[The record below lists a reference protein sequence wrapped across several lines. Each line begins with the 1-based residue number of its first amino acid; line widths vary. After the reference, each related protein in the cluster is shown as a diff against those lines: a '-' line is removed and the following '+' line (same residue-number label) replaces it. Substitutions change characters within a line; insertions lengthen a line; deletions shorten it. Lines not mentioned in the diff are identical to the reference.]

1 MPKNRNSSVLP
12 LSFRDVKKHEYKLF
26 FSYFKPHKWLF
37 FADLFCAVFV
47 AAVDVVFPVISRF
60 TLNKVLPRYTQF
72 TDGQSAGGFS
82 VQRAVVITF
91 FSIIALCF
99 VLCVLRT
106 IAQWFIT
113 YFGHVFGVAVEKDM
127 RRDIFEH
134 IEKQSFSFFDKNRT
148 GQLMSRATT
157 DLFEISEL
165 AHHGPEDLLIS
176 LLTLFGAFFVMVTIR
191 WQLALIVF
199 TTLPLL
205 IFAVYSSRKKLM
217 GSSSLVKGK
226 TAEINSAVES
236 SISGARTTKIF
247 TNEEYEFTKF
257 EKSNQ
262 NFFDAKQLYYRA
274 MAGMHSKMEFVTH
287 ILSVVILAVGGFYIM
302 KGRMTLG
309 DLVAANM
316 FVAAFLQPIRRLAN
330 FVEQFSTGMA
340 GFMRFSEMLQT
351 HEEMPEKAD
360 AVELSPVIETVDFEN
375 VSFNYPN
382 DYQVLNGVSFNV
394 KRGQTV
400 AFVGPSGGGKT
411 TLCNLLA
418 RFYDIKGGSIK
429 INGKDI
435 RDYKLKS
442 LRSQIG
448 FVQQDVFMFAG
459 TIKENIAY
467 GRPDATDAEIIEAAK
482 EAEIYDDIMNMPGGF
497 DSVIGER
504 GIRLSGGQKQ
514 RISIAR
520 VFLKNPPVL
529 VLDEATSALDSI
541 TEQKIQSAFDKL
553 CTGRTAFV
561 IAHRLSTIKNADMIA
576 VLEGH
581 KIAEIGTHEQ
591 LLKNK
596 GVYFNLYTAQT
607 RI

>member
-1 MPKNRNSSVLP
+1 MAKNRKSAVLP
-12 LSFRDVKKHEYKLF
+12 LSFRDVKKSEYKLF

-47 AAVDVVFPVISRF
+47 AAIDVVFPVISRF
-60 TLNKVLPRYTQF
+60 TLNKVLPQYLN
-72 TDGQSAGGFS
+72 SADNS
-82 VQRAVVITF
+82 VQRTVIFTF
-91 FSIIALCF
+91 FSVIALCF
-99 VLCVLRT
+99 LMCVLRT
-106 IAQWFIT
+106 VAQWFIT
-113 YFGHVFGVAVEKDM
+113 FFGHVFGVAVEKDM

-148 GQLMSRATT
+148 GQLMSRTTT

-176 LLTLFGAFFVMVTIR
+176 LLTLFGAFFVMVSIR
-191 WQLALIVF
+191 WQLAVIVF
-199 TTLPLL
+199 VTLPLL
-205 IFAVYSSRKKLM
+205 IFAVYSSRKSLM

-247 TNEEYEFTKF
+247 TNEDYEFSKF

-262 NFFDAKQLYYRA
+262 NFFDAKRLYYKA

-287 ILSVVILAVGGFYIM
+287 ILSVIILAVGGFYIM
-302 KGRMTLG
+302 KGKMTLG

-340 GFMRFSEMLQT
+340 GFMRFSEMMQI
-351 HEEMPEKAD
+351 HEEMPEKTD
-360 AVELSPVIETVDFEN
+360 AVELSEKIESVDFEN
-375 VSFNYPN
+375 VSF
-382 DYQVLNGVSFNV
+382 DYSENFPVLKNISFEV
-394 KRGQTV
+394 KKGQTV

-418 RFYDIKGGSIK
+418 RFYEVKDGSIK
-429 INGKDI
+429 INGIDI

-459 TIKENIAY
+459 TIRENIAY
-467 GRPDATDAEIIEAAK
+467 GRPDATEAEIIEAAK
-482 EAEIYDDIMNMPGGF
+482 EAEIYDDIMNMQNGF

-504 GIRLSGGQKQ
+504 GIKLSGGQKQ

-541 TEQKIQSAFDKL
+541 TEQKIQSAFDRL
-553 CTGRTAFV
+553 CSGRTAFV
-561 IAHRLSTIKNADMIA
+561 IAHRLSTIKNADKIA
-576 VLEGH
+576 VLENH
-581 KIAEIGTHEQ
+581 KIVESGTHEQ
-591 LLKNK
+591 LLSKK
-596 GVYFNLYTAQT
+596 GEYFNLYTAQV

>member
-1 MPKNRNSSVLP
+1 MAKNRKSAVLP
-12 LSFRDVKKHEYKLF
+12 LSFRDVKKSEYKLF

-47 AAVDVVFPVISRF
+47 AAVDVIFPVISRF
-60 TLNKVLPRYTQF
+60 TLNKVLPQYLN
-72 TDGQSAGGFS
+72 SADNSF
-82 VQRAVVITF
+82 QRTVIFTF

-99 VLCVLRT
+99 LMCVLRT
-106 IAQWFIT
+106 VAQWFIT
-113 YFGHVFGVAVEKDM
+113 FFGHVFGVAVEKDM

-148 GQLMSRATT
+148 GQLMSRTTT

-176 LLTLFGAFFVMVTIR
+176 LLTLFGAFFVMFSIR
-191 WQLALIVF
+191 WQLAVIVF
-199 TTLPLL
+199 VTLPLL
-205 IFAVYSSRKKLM
+205 IFAVYSSRKSLM

-247 TNEEYEFTKF
+247 TNEDYEFSKF

-262 NFFDAKQLYYRA
+262 NFFDAKRLYYKA

-287 ILSVVILAVGGFYIM
+287 ILSVIILAVGGFYIM
-302 KGRMTLG
+302 KGKMTLG

-340 GFMRFSEMLQT
+340 GFMRFSEMMQI
-351 HEEMPEKAD
+351 HEEMPEKTD
-360 AVELSPVIETVDFEN
+360 AVELSEKIESVDFEN
-375 VSFNYPN
+375 VSF
-382 DYQVLNGVSFNV
+382 DYSENFPVLKNISLEV
-394 KRGQTV
+394 KKGQTV

-418 RFYDIKGGSIK
+418 RFYEVKDGSIK
-429 INGKDI
+429 INGIDI

-459 TIKENIAY
+459 TIRENIAY
-467 GRPDATDAEIIEAAK
+467 GRPDATEAEIIEAAK
-482 EAEIYDDIMNMPGGF
+482 EAEIYDDIMNMQNGF

-504 GIRLSGGQKQ
+504 GIKLSGGQKQ

-541 TEQKIQSAFDKL
+541 TEQKIQSAFDRL
-553 CTGRTAFV
+553 CSGRTAFV
-561 IAHRLSTIKNADMIA
+561 IAHRLSTIKNADKIA
-576 VLEGH
+576 VLENH
-581 KIAEIGTHEQ
+581 KIVESGTHEQ
-591 LLKNK
+591 LLSKK
-596 GVYFNLYTAQT
+596 GEYFNLYTAQV

>member
-1 MPKNRNSSVLP
+1 MAKNRKSAVLP
-12 LSFRDVKKHEYKLF
+12 LSFRDVKKNEYKLF

-60 TLNKVLPRYTQF
+60 TLNKVLPQYLN
-72 TDGQSAGGFS
+72 SADNS
-82 VQRAVVITF
+82 VQRTVIFTF

-99 VLCVLRT
+99 LMCVLRT
-106 IAQWFIT
+106 VAQWFIT
-113 YFGHVFGVAVEKDM
+113 FFGHVFGVAVEKDM

-148 GQLMSRATT
+148 GQLMSRTTT

-176 LLTLFGAFFVMVTIR
+176 LLTLFGAFFVMVSIR
-191 WQLALIVF
+191 WQLAVIVF
-199 TTLPLL
+199 VTLPLL
-205 IFAVYSSRKKLM
+205 IFAVYSSRKSLM

-247 TNEEYEFTKF
+247 TNEDYEFSKF

-262 NFFDAKQLYYRA
+262 NFFDAKRLYYKA

-287 ILSVVILAVGGFYIM
+287 ILSVIILAVGGFYIM
-302 KGRMTLG
+302 KGKMTLG

-340 GFMRFSEMLQT
+340 GFMRFSEMMQI
-351 HEEMPEKAD
+351 HEEMPEKTD
-360 AVELSPVIETVDFEN
+360 AVELSEKIESVDFEN
-375 VSFNYPN
+375 VSF
-382 DYQVLNGVSFNV
+382 DYSENFPVLKNISLEV
-394 KRGQTV
+394 KKGQTV

-418 RFYDIKGGSIK
+418 RFYEVKDGSIK
-429 INGKDI
+429 INGIDI

-459 TIKENIAY
+459 TIRENIAY
-467 GRPDATDAEIIEAAK
+467 GQPDATEAEIIEAAK
-482 EAEIYDDIMNMPGGF
+482 EAEIYDDIMNMQNGF

-504 GIRLSGGQKQ
+504 GIKLSGGQKQ

-541 TEQKIQSAFDKL
+541 TEQKIQSAFDRL
-553 CTGRTAFV
+553 CSGRTAFV
-561 IAHRLSTIKNADMIA
+561 IAHRLSTIKNADKIA
-576 VLEGH
+576 VLENH
-581 KIAEIGTHEQ
+581 KIVESGTHEQ
-591 LLKNK
+591 LLSKK
-596 GVYFNLYTAQT
+596 GEYFNLYTAQV

>member
-1 MPKNRNSSVLP
+1 MAKNTKSAVLP
-12 LSFRDVKKHEYKLF
+12 LSFRDVKKSEYKLF

-60 TLNKVLPRYTQF
+60 SLNKVLPQYLN
-72 TDGQSAGGFS
+72 SADNS
-82 VQRAVVITF
+82 VQRTVIFTF

-99 VLCVLRT
+99 LMCVLRT
-106 IAQWFIT
+106 VAQWFIT
-113 YFGHVFGVAVEKDM
+113 FFGHVFGVAVEKDM

-148 GQLMSRATT
+148 GQLMSRTTT

-176 LLTLFGAFFVMVTIR
+176 LLTLFGAFFVMVSIR
-191 WQLALIVF
+191 WQLAVIVF
-199 TTLPLL
+199 VTLPLL
-205 IFAVYSSRKKLM
+205 IFAVYSSRKSLM

-247 TNEEYEFTKF
+247 TNEDYEFSKF

-262 NFFDAKQLYYRA
+262 NFFDAKRLYYKA

-287 ILSVVILAVGGFYIM
+287 ILSVIILAVGGFYIM
-302 KGRMTLG
+302 KGKMTLG

-340 GFMRFSEMLQT
+340 GFMRFSEMMQI
-351 HEEMPEKAD
+351 HEEMPEKTD
-360 AVELSPVIETVDFEN
+360 AVELSEKIESVDFEN
-375 VSFNYPN
+375 VSF
-382 DYQVLNGVSFNV
+382 DYSENFPVLKNISLEV
-394 KRGQTV
+394 KKGQTV

-418 RFYDIKGGSIK
+418 RFYEVKDGSIK
-429 INGKDI
+429 INGIDI

-459 TIKENIAY
+459 TIRENIAY
-467 GRPDATDAEIIEAAK
+467 GRPDATEAEIIEAAK
-482 EAEIYDDIMNMPGGF
+482 EAEIYDDIMNMQNGF

-504 GIRLSGGQKQ
+504 GIKLSGGQKQ

-541 TEQKIQSAFDKL
+541 TEQKIQSAFDRL
-553 CTGRTAFV
+553 CSGRTAFV
-561 IAHRLSTIKNADMIA
+561 IAHRLSTIKNADKIA
-576 VLEGH
+576 VLENH
-581 KIAEIGTHEQ
+581 KIVESGTHEQ
-591 LLKNK
+591 LLSKK
-596 GVYFNLYTAQT
+596 GEYFNLYTAQV

>member
-1 MPKNRNSSVLP
+1 MPKNRKSAVLP
-12 LSFRDVKKHEYKLF
+12 LSFRDVKKSEYKLF

-47 AAVDVVFPVISRF
+47 AAVDVIFPVISRF
-60 TLNKVLPRYTQF
+60 TLNKVLPQYLN
-72 TDGQSAGGFS
+72 SADNS
-82 VQRAVVITF
+82 VQRTVIFTF

-99 VLCVLRT
+99 LMCVLRT
-106 IAQWFIT
+106 VAQWFIT
-113 YFGHVFGVAVEKDM
+113 FFGHVFGVAVEKDM

-148 GQLMSRATT
+148 GQLMSRTTT

-176 LLTLFGAFFVMVTIR
+176 LLTLFGAFFVMFSIR
-191 WQLALIVF
+191 WQLAVIVF
-199 TTLPLL
+199 VTLPLL
-205 IFAVYSSRKKLM
+205 IFAVYSSRKSLM

-247 TNEEYEFTKF
+247 TNEDYEFSKF

-262 NFFDAKQLYYRA
+262 NFFDAKRLYYKA

-287 ILSVVILAVGGFYIM
+287 ILSVIILAVGGFYIM
-302 KGRMTLG
+302 KGKMTLG

-340 GFMRFSEMLQT
+340 GFMRFSEMMQI
-351 HEEMPEKAD
+351 HEEMPEKTD
-360 AVELSPVIETVDFEN
+360 AVELSEKIESVDFEN
-375 VSFNYPN
+375 VSF
-382 DYQVLNGVSFNV
+382 DYSENFPVLKNISLEV
-394 KRGQTV
+394 KKGQTV

-418 RFYDIKGGSIK
+418 RFYEVKDGSIK
-429 INGKDI
+429 INGIDI

-459 TIKENIAY
+459 TIRENIAY
-467 GRPDATDAEIIEAAK
+467 GRPDATEAEIIEAAK
-482 EAEIYDDIMNMPGGF
+482 EAEIYDDIMNMQNGF

-504 GIRLSGGQKQ
+504 GIKLSGGQKQ

-541 TEQKIQSAFDKL
+541 TEQKIQSAFDRL
-553 CTGRTAFV
+553 CSGRTAFM
-561 IAHRLSTIKNADMIA
+561 IAHRLSTIKNADKIA
-576 VLEGH
+576 VLENH
-581 KIAEIGTHEQ
+581 KIVESGTHEQ
-591 LLKNK
+591 LLSKK
-596 GVYFNLYTAQT
+596 GEYFNLYTAKV

>member
-1 MPKNRNSSVLP
+1 MPKNRKSAVLP
-12 LSFRDVKKHEYKLF
+12 LSFRDVKKSEYKLF

-47 AAVDVVFPVISRF
+47 AAVDVIFPVISRF
-60 TLNKVLPRYTQF
+60 TLNKVLPQYLN
-72 TDGQSAGGFS
+72 SADNS
-82 VQRAVVITF
+82 VQRTVIFTF

-99 VLCVLRT
+99 LMCVLRT
-106 IAQWFIT
+106 VAQWFIT
-113 YFGHVFGVAVEKDM
+113 FFGHVFGVAVEKDM

-148 GQLMSRATT
+148 GQLMSRTTT

-176 LLTLFGAFFVMVTIR
+176 LLTLFGAFFVMFSIR
-191 WQLALIVF
+191 WQLAVIVF
-199 TTLPLL
+199 VTLPLL
-205 IFAVYSSRKKLM
+205 IFAVYSSRKSLM

-247 TNEEYEFTKF
+247 TNEDYEFSKF
-257 EKSNQ
+257 EKNNQ
-262 NFFDAKQLYYRA
+262 NFFDAKRLYYKA

-287 ILSVVILAVGGFYIM
+287 ILSVIILAVGGFYIM
-302 KGRMTLG
+302 KGKMTLG

-340 GFMRFSEMLQT
+340 GFMRFSEMMQI
-351 HEEMPEKAD
+351 HEEMPEKTD
-360 AVELSPVIETVDFEN
+360 AVELSEKIESVDFEN
-375 VSFNYPN
+375 VSF
-382 DYQVLNGVSFNV
+382 DYSENFPVLKNISLEV
-394 KRGQTV
+394 KKGQTV

-418 RFYDIKGGSIK
+418 RFYEVKDGSIK
-429 INGKDI
+429 INGIDI

-459 TIKENIAY
+459 TIRENIAY
-467 GRPDATDAEIIEAAK
+467 GRPDATEAEIIEAAK
-482 EAEIYDDIMNMPGGF
+482 EAEIYDDIMNMQNGF

-504 GIRLSGGQKQ
+504 GIKLSGGQKQ

-541 TEQKIQSAFDKL
+541 TEQKIQIASDRL
-553 CTGRTAFV
+553 CSGRTAFV
-561 IAHRLSTIKNADMIA
+561 IAHRLSTIKNADKIA
-576 VLEGH
+576 VLENH
-581 KIAEIGTHEQ
+581 KIVESGTHEQ
-591 LLKNK
+591 LLSKK
-596 GVYFNLYTAQT
+596 GEYFNLYTAQV

>member
-1 MPKNRNSSVLP
+1 MAKNRKSAVLP
-12 LSFRDVKKHEYKLF
+12 LSFRDVKKSEYKLF

-60 TLNKVLPRYTQF
+60 TLNKVLPQYLN
-72 TDGQSAGGFS
+72 SAENS
-82 VQRAVVITF
+82 VQRTVIFTF

-99 VLCVLRT
+99 FMCVLRT
-106 IAQWFIT
+106 VAQWFIT
-113 YFGHVFGVAVEKDM
+113 FFGHVFGVAVEKDM

-148 GQLMSRATT
+148 GQLMSRTTT

-176 LLTLFGAFFVMVTIR
+176 LLTLFGAFFVMFSIR
-191 WQLALIVF
+191 WQLAVIVF
-199 TTLPLL
+199 VTLPLL
-205 IFAVYSSRKKLM
+205 IFAVYSSRKSLM

-247 TNEEYEFTKF
+247 TNEDYEFSKF

-262 NFFDAKQLYYRA
+262 NFFDAKRLYYKA

-287 ILSVVILAVGGFYIM
+287 ILSVIILAVGGFYIM
-302 KGRMTLG
+302 KGKMTLG

-340 GFMRFSEMLQT
+340 GFMRFSEMMQL
-351 HEEMPEKAD
+351 HEEMPEKPG
-360 AVELSPVIETVDFEN
+360 AVELSEKIERVDFEN
-375 VSFNYPN
+375 VSF
-382 DYQVLNGVSFNV
+382 DYSENFPVLKNISLEV
-394 KRGQTV
+394 KKGQTV

-418 RFYDIKGGSIK
+418 RFYEVKGGSIK
-429 INGKDI
+429 INGIDI

-459 TIKENIAY
+459 TIRENIAY
-467 GRPDATDAEIIEAAK
+467 GRPDATEAEIIEAAK
-482 EAEIYDDIMNMPGGF
+482 EAEIYDDIMNMQNGF

-504 GIRLSGGQKQ
+504 GIKLSGGQKQ

-541 TEQKIQSAFDKL
+541 TEQKIQSAFDRL
-553 CTGRTAFV
+553 CSGRTAFV
-561 IAHRLSTIKNADMIA
+561 IAHRLSTIKNADKIA
-576 VLEGH
+576 VLENH
-581 KIAEIGTHEQ
+581 KIVESGTHEQ
-591 LLKNK
+591 LLSKK
-596 GVYFNLYTAQT
+596 GEYFNLYTAQV

>member
-1 MPKNRNSSVLP
+1 MAKNRKSAVLP
-12 LSFRDVKKHEYKLF
+12 LSFRDVKKSEYKLF

-60 TLNKVLPRYTQF
+60 TLNKVLPQYLN
-72 TDGQSAGGFS
+72 SADNS
-82 VQRAVVITF
+82 VQRTVIFTF

-99 VLCVLRT
+99 LMCVLRT
-106 IAQWFIT
+106 VAQWFIT
-113 YFGHVFGVAVEKDM
+113 FFGHVFGVAVEKDM

-148 GQLMSRATT
+148 GQLMSRTTT

-176 LLTLFGAFFVMVTIR
+176 LLTLFGAFFVMVSIR
-191 WQLALIVF
+191 WQLAVIVF
-199 TTLPLL
+199 VTLPLL
-205 IFAVYSSRKKLM
+205 IFAVYSSRKSLM

-247 TNEEYEFTKF
+247 TNEDYEFSKF

-262 NFFDAKQLYYRA
+262 NFFDAKRLYYKA

-287 ILSVVILAVGGFYIM
+287 ILSVIILAVGGFYIM
-302 KGRMTLG
+302 KGKMTLG

-340 GFMRFSEMLQT
+340 GFMRFSEMMQT
-351 HEEMPEKAD
+351 HEEMPEKPG
-360 AVELSPVIETVDFEN
+360 AVELSEKIESVDFEN
-375 VSFNYPN
+375 VSF
-382 DYQVLNGVSFNV
+382 DYSENFPVLKNISLEV
-394 KRGQTV
+394 KKGQTV

-418 RFYDIKGGSIK
+418 RFYEVKDGSIK
-429 INGKDI
+429 INGIDI

-459 TIKENIAY
+459 TIRENIAY
-467 GRPDATDAEIIEAAK
+467 GRPDATEAEIIEAAK
-482 EAEIYDDIMNMPGGF
+482 EAEIYDDIMNMQNGF

-504 GIRLSGGQKQ
+504 GIKLSGGQKQ

-541 TEQKIQSAFDKL
+541 TEQKIQSAFDRL
-553 CTGRTAFV
+553 CSGRTAFV
-561 IAHRLSTIKNADMIA
+561 IAHRLSTIKNADKIA
-576 VLEGH
+576 VLENH
-581 KIAEIGTHEQ
+581 KIVESGTHEQ
-591 LLKNK
+591 LLSKK
-596 GVYFNLYTAQT
+596 GEYFNLYTAQV

>member
-1 MPKNRNSSVLP
+1 MAKNKKSAVLP
-12 LSFRDVKKHEYKLF
+12 LSFRDVKKNEYKLF

-60 TLNKVLPRYTQF
+60 TLNKVLPQYL
-72 TDGQSAGGFS
+72 DSADS
-82 VQRAVVITF
+82 SIQRTVIFTF

-99 VLCVLRT
+99 LMCVLRT
-106 IAQWFIT
+106 VAQWFIT
-113 YFGHVFGVAVEKDM
+113 FFGHVFGVAVEKDM

-148 GQLMSRATT
+148 GQLMSRSTT

-176 LLTLFGAFFVMVTIR
+176 LLTLFGAFFVMVSIR
-191 WQLALIVF
+191 WQLAVIVF
-199 TTLPLL
+199 VTLPLL
-205 IFAVYSSRKKLM
+205 IFAVYSSRKSLM

-247 TNEEYEFTKF
+247 TNEDYEFSKF

-262 NFFDAKQLYYRA
+262 NFFDAKRLYYKA

-287 ILSVVILAVGGFYIM
+287 ILSVIILAVGGFYIM
-302 KGRMTLG
+302 KGKMTLG

-340 GFMRFSEMLQT
+340 GFMRFSEMMQI
-351 HEEMPEKAD
+351 HEEMPEKPG
-360 AVELSPVIETVDFEN
+360 AVELSAKIENVDFEN
-375 VSFNYPN
+375 VSFGYSENFP
-382 DYQVLNGVSFNV
+382 VLKNISLEV
-394 KRGQTV
+394 KKGQTV

-418 RFYDIKGGSIK
+418 RFYEVKDGSIK
-429 INGKDI
+429 IKGIDI

-459 TIKENIAY
+459 TIRENIAY
-467 GRPDATDAEIIEAAK
+467 GRPEATEEEIIEAAK
-482 EAEIYDDIMNMPGGF
+482 EAEIYDDIMNMQNGF

-504 GIRLSGGQKQ
+504 GIKLSGGQKQ

-541 TEQKIQSAFDKL
+541 TEQKIQNAFDRL
-553 CTGRTAFV
+553 CSGRTAFV
-561 IAHRLSTIKNADMIA
+561 IAHRLSTIKNADKIA
-576 VLEGH
+576 VLENH
-581 KIAEIGTHEQ
+581 KIVETGTHEQ
-591 LLKNK
+591 LLNK
-596 GVYFNLYTAQT
+596 KGEYFNLYTAQA

>member
-1 MPKNRNSSVLP
+1 MPKNRKSAVLP
-12 LSFRDVKKHEYKLF
+12 LSFRDVKKSEYKLF

-47 AAVDVVFPVISRF
+47 AAVDVIFPVISRF
-60 TLNKVLPRYTQF
+60 TLNKVLPQYLN
-72 TDGQSAGGFS
+72 SAENS
-82 VQRAVVITF
+82 VQRTVIFTF

-99 VLCVLRT
+99 LMCVLRT
-106 IAQWFIT
+106 VAQWFIT
-113 YFGHVFGVAVEKDM
+113 FFGHVFGVAVEKDM

-148 GQLMSRATT
+148 GQLMSRTTT

-176 LLTLFGAFFVMVTIR
+176 LLTLFGAFFVMVSIR
-191 WQLALIVF
+191 WQLAVIVF
-199 TTLPLL
+199 VTLPLL
-205 IFAVYSSRKKLM
+205 IFAVYSSRKSLM

-247 TNEEYEFTKF
+247 TNEDYEFSKF

-262 NFFDAKQLYYRA
+262 NFFDAKRLYYKA

-287 ILSVVILAVGGFYIM
+287 ILSVIILAVGGFYIM
-302 KGRMTLG
+302 KGKMTLG

-340 GFMRFSEMLQT
+340 GFMRFSEMMQI
-351 HEEMPEKAD
+351 HEEMPEKTG
-360 AVELSPVIETVDFEN
+360 AVELSEKIESVDFEN
-375 VSFNYPN
+375 VSF
-382 DYQVLNGVSFNV
+382 DYSENFPVLKNISLEV
-394 KRGQTV
+394 KKGQTV

-418 RFYDIKGGSIK
+418 RFYEVKDGSIK
-429 INGKDI
+429 INGIDI

-459 TIKENIAY
+459 TIRENIAY
-467 GRPDATDAEIIEAAK
+467 GRPDATEAEIIEAAK
-482 EAEIYDDIMNMPGGF
+482 EAEIYDDIMNMQNGF
-497 DSVIGER
+497 DSLIGER
-504 GIRLSGGQKQ
+504 GIKLSGGQKQ

-541 TEQKIQSAFDKL
+541 TEQKIQSAFDRL
-553 CTGRTAFV
+553 CSGRTAFV
-561 IAHRLSTIKNADMIA
+561 IAHRLSTIKNADKIA
-576 VLEGH
+576 VLENH
-581 KIAEIGTHEQ
+581 KIVESGTHEQ
-591 LLKNK
+591 LLNK
-596 GVYFNLYTAQT
+596 KGEYFNLYTAQV

>member
-1 MPKNRNSSVLP
+1 MAKNRKSAVLP
-12 LSFRDVKKHEYKLF
+12 LSFRDVKKSEYKLF
-26 FSYFKPHKWLF
+26 FSYFKPHKCLF

-60 TLNKVLPRYTQF
+60 TLNKVLPQYLN
-72 TDGQSAGGFS
+72 SADNS
-82 VQRAVVITF
+82 VQRTVIFTF

-99 VLCVLRT
+99 LMCVLRT
-106 IAQWFIT
+106 VAQWFIT
-113 YFGHVFGVAVEKDM
+113 FFGHVFGVAVEKDM

-148 GQLMSRATT
+148 GQLMSRTTT

-176 LLTLFGAFFVMVTIR
+176 LLTLFGAFFVMVSIR
-191 WQLALIVF
+191 WQLAVIVF
-199 TTLPLL
+199 VTLPLL
-205 IFAVYSSRKKLM
+205 IFAVYSSRKSLM

-247 TNEEYEFTKF
+247 TNEDYEFSKF

-262 NFFDAKQLYYRA
+262 NFFDAKRLYYKA

-287 ILSVVILAVGGFYIM
+287 ILSVIILAVGGFYIM
-302 KGRMTLG
+302 KGKMTLG

-340 GFMRFSEMLQT
+340 GFMRFSEMMQI
-351 HEEMPEKAD
+351 HEEMPEKTD
-360 AVELSPVIETVDFEN
+360 AVELSEKIDSVDFEN
-375 VSFNYPN
+375 VSF
-382 DYQVLNGVSFNV
+382 DYSENFPVLKNISLEV
-394 KRGQTV
+394 KKGQTV

-418 RFYDIKGGSIK
+418 RFYEVKDGSIK
-429 INGKDI
+429 INGIDI

-459 TIKENIAY
+459 TIRENIAY
-467 GRPDATDAEIIEAAK
+467 GRPDATEAEIIEAAK
-482 EAEIYDDIMNMPGGF
+482 EAEIYDDIMNMQNGF

-504 GIRLSGGQKQ
+504 GIKLSGGQKQ

-541 TEQKIQSAFDKL
+541 TEQKIQSAFDRL
-553 CTGRTAFV
+553 CSGRTAFV
-561 IAHRLSTIKNADMIA
+561 IAHRLSTIKNADKIA
-576 VLEGH
+576 VLENH
-581 KIAEIGTHEQ
+581 KIVESGTHEQ
-591 LLKNK
+591 LLSKK
-596 GVYFNLYTAQT
+596 GEYFNLYTAQV

>member
-1 MPKNRNSSVLP
+1 MAKNRKSAVLP
-12 LSFRDVKKHEYKLF
+12 LSFRDVKKSEYKLF

-47 AAVDVVFPVISRF
+47 AAVDVIFPVISRF
-60 TLNKVLPRYTQF
+60 TLNKVLPQYLN
-72 TDGQSAGGFS
+72 SADNS
-82 VQRAVVITF
+82 VQRTVIFTF

-99 VLCVLRT
+99 LMCVLRT
-106 IAQWFIT
+106 VAQWFIT
-113 YFGHVFGVAVEKDM
+113 FFGHVFGVAVEKDM

-148 GQLMSRATT
+148 GQLMSRTTT

-176 LLTLFGAFFVMVTIR
+176 LLTLFGAFFVMFSIR
-191 WQLALIVF
+191 WQLAVIVF
-199 TTLPLL
+199 VTLPLL
-205 IFAVYSSRKKLM
+205 IFAVYSSRKSLM

-247 TNEEYEFTKF
+247 TNEDYEFSKF

-262 NFFDAKQLYYRA
+262 NFFDAKRLYYKA

-287 ILSVVILAVGGFYIM
+287 ILSVIILAVGGFYIM
-302 KGRMTLG
+302 KGKMTLG

-340 GFMRFSEMLQT
+340 GFMRFSEMMQI
-351 HEEMPEKAD
+351 HEEMPEKTD
-360 AVELSPVIETVDFEN
+360 AVELSEKIESVDFEN
-375 VSFNYPN
+375 VSF
-382 DYQVLNGVSFNV
+382 DYSENFPVLKNISLEV
-394 KRGQTV
+394 KKGQTV

-418 RFYDIKGGSIK
+418 RFYEVKDGSIK
-429 INGKDI
+429 INGIDI

-459 TIKENIAY
+459 TIRENIAY
-467 GRPDATDAEIIEAAK
+467 GRPDAPEAEMIEAAK
-482 EAEIYDDIMNMPGGF
+482 EAEIYDDIMNMQNGF

-504 GIRLSGGQKQ
+504 GIKLSGGQKQ

-541 TEQKIQSAFDKL
+541 TEQKIQSAFDRL
-553 CTGRTAFV
+553 CSGRTAFV
-561 IAHRLSTIKNADMIA
+561 IAHRLSTIKNADKIA
-576 VLEGH
+576 VLENH
-581 KIAEIGTHEQ
+581 KIVESGTHEQ
-591 LLKNK
+591 LLSKK
-596 GVYFNLYTAQT
+596 GEYFNLYTAQV

>member
-1 MPKNRNSSVLP
+1 MAKNTKSAVLP
-12 LSFRDVKKHEYKLF
+12 LSFRDVKKSEYKLF

-60 TLNKVLPRYTQF
+60 TLNKVLPQYLN
-72 TDGQSAGGFS
+72 SADNS
-82 VQRAVVITF
+82 VQRTVIFTF

-99 VLCVLRT
+99 LMCVLRT
-106 IAQWFIT
+106 VAQWFIT
-113 YFGHVFGVAVEKDM
+113 FFGHVFGVAVEKDM

-148 GQLMSRATT
+148 GQLMSRTTT
-157 DLFEISEL
+157 DFFEISEL

-176 LLTLFGAFFVMVTIR
+176 LLTLFGAFFVMVSIR
-191 WQLALIVF
+191 WQLAVIVF
-199 TTLPLL
+199 VTLPLL
-205 IFAVYSSRKKLM
+205 IFAVYSSRKSLM

-247 TNEEYEFTKF
+247 TNEDYEFSKF

-262 NFFDAKQLYYRA
+262 NFFDAKRLYYKA

-287 ILSVVILAVGGFYIM
+287 ILSVIILAVGGFYIM
-302 KGRMTLG
+302 KGKMTLG

-340 GFMRFSEMLQT
+340 GFMRFSEMMQI
-351 HEEMPEKAD
+351 HEEMPEKTD
-360 AVELSPVIETVDFEN
+360 AVELSEEIESVDFEN
-375 VSFNYPN
+375 VSF
-382 DYQVLNGVSFNV
+382 DYSENFPVLKNISLEV
-394 KRGQTV
+394 KKGQTV

-418 RFYDIKGGSIK
+418 RFYEVKNGSIK
-429 INGKDI
+429 INGIDI

-459 TIKENIAY
+459 TIRENIAY
-467 GRPDATDAEIIEAAK
+467 GRPDATEAEIIEAAK
-482 EAEIYDDIMNMPGGF
+482 EAEIYDDIMNMQNSF

-504 GIRLSGGQKQ
+504 GIKLSGGQKQ

-541 TEQKIQSAFDKL
+541 TEQKIQSAFDRL
-553 CTGRTAFV
+553 CSGRTAFV
-561 IAHRLSTIKNADMIA
+561 IAHRLSTIKNADKIA
-576 VLEGH
+576 VLENH
-581 KIAEIGTHEQ
+581 KIVESGTHEQ
-591 LLKNK
+591 LLSKK
-596 GVYFNLYTAQT
+596 GEYFNFYTAQV

>member
-1 MPKNRNSSVLP
+1 MAKNRKSAVLP
-12 LSFRDVKKHEYKLF
+12 LSCRDVKKSEYKLF

-47 AAVDVVFPVISRF
+47 AAVDVIFPVISRF
-60 TLNKVLPRYTQF
+60 TLNKVLPQYLN
-72 TDGQSAGGFS
+72 SADNS
-82 VQRAVVITF
+82 VQRTVIFTF

-99 VLCVLRT
+99 LMCVLRT
-106 IAQWFIT
+106 VAQWFIT
-113 YFGHVFGVAVEKDM
+113 FFGHVFGVAVEKDM

-148 GQLMSRATT
+148 GQLMSRTTT

-165 AHHGPEDLLIS
+165 AHHGPEDLMIS
-176 LLTLFGAFFVMVTIR
+176 LLTLFGAFFVMFSIR
-191 WQLALIVF
+191 WQLAVIVF
-199 TTLPLL
+199 VTLPLL
-205 IFAVYSSRKKLM
+205 IFAVYSSRKSLM

-247 TNEEYEFTKF
+247 TNEDYEFSKF

-262 NFFDAKQLYYRA
+262 NFFDAKRLYYKA

-287 ILSVVILAVGGFYIM
+287 ILSVIILAVGGFYIM
-302 KGRMTLG
+302 KGKMTLG

-340 GFMRFSEMLQT
+340 GFMRFSEMMQI
-351 HEEMPEKAD
+351 HEEMPEKTD
-360 AVELSPVIETVDFEN
+360 AVELSEKIESVDFEN
-375 VSFNYPN
+375 VSF
-382 DYQVLNGVSFNV
+382 DYSENFPVLKNISLEV
-394 KRGQTV
+394 KKGQTV

-418 RFYDIKGGSIK
+418 RFYEVKDGSIK
-429 INGKDI
+429 INGIDI

-459 TIKENIAY
+459 TIRENIAY
-467 GRPDATDAEIIEAAK
+467 GRPDATEAEIIEAAK
-482 EAEIYDDIMNMPGGF
+482 EAEIYDDIMNMQNGF

-504 GIRLSGGQKQ
+504 GIKLSGGQKQ

-541 TEQKIQSAFDKL
+541 TEQKIQSAFDRL
-553 CTGRTAFV
+553 CSGRTAFV
-561 IAHRLSTIKNADMIA
+561 IAHRLSTIKNADKIA
-576 VLEGH
+576 VLENH
-581 KIAEIGTHEQ
+581 KIVESGTHEQ
-591 LLKNK
+591 LLSKK
-596 GVYFNLYTAQT
+596 GEYFNLYTAQV

>member
-1 MPKNRNSSVLP
+1 MAKNTKSAVLP
-12 LSFRDVKKHEYKLF
+12 LSFRDVKKSEYKLF

-60 TLNKVLPRYTQF
+60 TLNKVLPQYLN
-72 TDGQSAGGFS
+72 SADNS
-82 VQRAVVITF
+82 VQRTVIFTF

-99 VLCVLRT
+99 LMCALRT
-106 IAQWFIT
+106 VAQWFIT
-113 YFGHVFGVAVEKDM
+113 FFGHVFGVAVEKDM

-148 GQLMSRATT
+148 GQLMSRTTT

-176 LLTLFGAFFVMVTIR
+176 LLTLFGAFFVMVSIR
-191 WQLALIVF
+191 WQLAVIVF
-199 TTLPLL
+199 VTLPLL
-205 IFAVYSSRKKLM
+205 IFAVYSSRKSLM

-247 TNEEYEFTKF
+247 TNEDYEFSKF

-262 NFFDAKQLYYRA
+262 NFFDAKRLYYKA

-287 ILSVVILAVGGFYIM
+287 ILSVIILAVGGFYIM
-302 KGRMTLG
+302 KGKMTLG

-340 GFMRFSEMLQT
+340 GFMRFSEMMQI
-351 HEEMPEKAD
+351 HEEMPEKTD
-360 AVELSPVIETVDFEN
+360 AVELSEKIESVDFEN
-375 VSFNYPN
+375 VSF
-382 DYQVLNGVSFNV
+382 DYSENFPVLKNISLEV
-394 KRGQTV
+394 KKGQTV

-418 RFYDIKGGSIK
+418 RFYEVKDGSIK
-429 INGKDI
+429 INGIDI

-459 TIKENIAY
+459 TIRENIAY
-467 GRPDATDAEIIEAAK
+467 GRPDATEAEIIEAAK
-482 EAEIYDDIMNMPGGF
+482 EAEIYDDIMNMQNGF

-504 GIRLSGGQKQ
+504 GIKLSGGQKQ

-541 TEQKIQSAFDKL
+541 TEQKIQSAFDRL
-553 CTGRTAFV
+553 CSGRTAFV
-561 IAHRLSTIKNADMIA
+561 IAHRLSTIKNADKIA
-576 VLEGH
+576 VLENH
-581 KIAEIGTHEQ
+581 KIVESGTHEQ
-591 LLKNK
+591 LLSKK
-596 GVYFNLYTAQT
+596 GEYFNLYTAQV

>member
-1 MPKNRNSSVLP
+1 MAKNRKSAVLP
-12 LSFRDVKKHEYKLF
+12 LSFRDVKKSEYKLF

-60 TLNKVLPRYTQF
+60 ILNKVLPQYLN
-72 TDGQSAGGFS
+72 SAENS
-82 VQRAVVITF
+82 VQRTVIFTF

-99 VLCVLRT
+99 LMCVLRT
-106 IAQWFIT
+106 VAQWFIT
-113 YFGHVFGVAVEKDM
+113 FFGHVFGVAVEKDM

-148 GQLMSRATT
+148 GQLMSRTTT

-176 LLTLFGAFFVMVTIR
+176 LLTLFGAFFVMFSIR
-191 WQLALIVF
+191 WQLAVIVF
-199 TTLPLL
+199 VTLPLL
-205 IFAVYSSRKKLM
+205 IFAVYSSRKSLM

-247 TNEEYEFTKF
+247 TNEDYEFSKF

-262 NFFDAKQLYYRA
+262 NFFDAKRLYYKA

-287 ILSVVILAVGGFYIM
+287 ILSVIILAVGGFYIM
-302 KGRMTLG
+302 KGKMTLG

-340 GFMRFSEMLQT
+340 GFMRFSEMMQI
-351 HEEMPEKAD
+351 HEEMPEKPG
-360 AVELSPVIETVDFEN
+360 AVELSEKIESVDFEN
-375 VSFNYPN
+375 VSF
-382 DYQVLNGVSFNV
+382 DYSENFPVLKNISLEV
-394 KRGQTV
+394 KKGQTV

-418 RFYDIKGGSIK
+418 RFYEVKDGSIK
-429 INGKDI
+429 INGIDI

-459 TIKENIAY
+459 TIRENIAY
-467 GRPDATDAEIIEAAK
+467 GRPDATEAEIIEAAK
-482 EAEIYDDIMNMPGGF
+482 EAEIYDDIMNMQNGF

-504 GIRLSGGQKQ
+504 GIKLSGGQKQ

-541 TEQKIQSAFDKL
+541 TEQKIQSAFDRL
-553 CTGRTAFV
+553 CSGRTAFV
-561 IAHRLSTIKNADMIA
+561 IAHRLSTIKNADKIA
-576 VLEGH
+576 VLEKH
-581 KIAEIGTHEQ
+581 KIVESGTHEQ
-591 LLKNK
+591 LLSKK
-596 GVYFNLYTAQT
+596 GEYFNLYTAQV

>member
-1 MPKNRNSSVLP
+1 MPKNRKSAVLP
-12 LSFRDVKKHEYKLF
+12 LSFRDVKKSEYKLF

-47 AAVDVVFPVISRF
+47 AAVDVIFPVISRF
-60 TLNKVLPRYTQF
+60 TLNKVLPQYLN
-72 TDGQSAGGFS
+72 SADNS
-82 VQRAVVITF
+82 VQRTVIFTF

-99 VLCVLRT
+99 LMCILRT
-106 IAQWFIT
+106 VAQWFIT
-113 YFGHVFGVAVEKDM
+113 FFGHVFGVAVEKDM

-148 GQLMSRATT
+148 GQLMSRTTT

-176 LLTLFGAFFVMVTIR
+176 LLTLFGAFFVMFSIR
-191 WQLALIVF
+191 WQLAVIVF
-199 TTLPLL
+199 VTLPLL
-205 IFAVYSSRKKLM
+205 IFAVYSSRKSLM

-247 TNEEYEFTKF
+247 TNEDYEFSKF
-257 EKSNQ
+257 EKNNQ
-262 NFFDAKQLYYRA
+262 NFFDAKRLYYKA

-287 ILSVVILAVGGFYIM
+287 ILSVIILAVGGFYIM
-302 KGRMTLG
+302 KGKMTLG

-340 GFMRFSEMLQT
+340 GFMRFSEMMQI
-351 HEEMPEKAD
+351 HEEMPEKTD
-360 AVELSPVIETVDFEN
+360 AVELSEKIENVDFEN
-375 VSFNYPN
+375 VSF
-382 DYQVLNGVSFNV
+382 DYSENFPVLKNISLEV
-394 KRGQTV
+394 KKGQTV

-418 RFYDIKGGSIK
+418 RFYEVKDGSIK
-429 INGKDI
+429 INGIDI

-459 TIKENIAY
+459 TIRENIAY
-467 GRPDATDAEIIEAAK
+467 GRPDATEAEIIEAAK
-482 EAEIYDDIMNMPGGF
+482 EAEIYDDIMNMQNGF

-504 GIRLSGGQKQ
+504 GIKLSGGQKQ

-541 TEQKIQSAFDKL
+541 TEQKIQSAFDRL
-553 CTGRTAFV
+553 CSGRTAFV
-561 IAHRLSTIKNADMIA
+561 IAHRLSTIKNADKIA
-576 VLEGH
+576 VLENH
-581 KIAEIGTHEQ
+581 KIVESGTHEQ
-591 LLKNK
+591 LLSKK
-596 GVYFNLYTAQT
+596 GEYFNLYTAQV

>member
-1 MPKNRNSSVLP
+1 MPKNRKSAVLP
-12 LSFRDVKKHEYKLF
+12 LSFRDVKKSEYKLF

-47 AAVDVVFPVISRF
+47 AAVDVIFPVISRF
-60 TLNKVLPRYTQF
+60 TLNKVLPQYLN
-72 TDGQSAGGFS
+72 SADNS
-82 VQRAVVITF
+82 VQRTVIFTF

-99 VLCVLRT
+99 LMCVLRT
-106 IAQWFIT
+106 VAQWFIT
-113 YFGHVFGVAVEKDM
+113 FFGHVFGVAVEKDM

-148 GQLMSRATT
+148 GQLMSRTTT

-176 LLTLFGAFFVMVTIR
+176 LLTLFGAFFVMFSIR
-191 WQLALIVF
+191 WQLAVIVF
-199 TTLPLL
+199 VTLPLL
-205 IFAVYSSRKKLM
+205 IFAVYSSRKSLM

-247 TNEEYEFTKF
+247 TNEDYEFSKF
-257 EKSNQ
+257 EKNNQ
-262 NFFDAKQLYYRA
+262 NFFDAKRLYYKA

-287 ILSVVILAVGGFYIM
+287 ILSVIILAVGGFYIM
-302 KGRMTLG
+302 KGKMTLG

-340 GFMRFSEMLQT
+340 GFMRFSEMMQI
-351 HEEMPEKAD
+351 HEEMPEKTD
-360 AVELSPVIETVDFEN
+360 AVELSEKIESVDFEN
-375 VSFNYPN
+375 VSF
-382 DYQVLNGVSFNV
+382 DYSENFPVLKNISLEV
-394 KRGQTV
+394 KKGQTV

-418 RFYDIKGGSIK
+418 RFYEVKDGSIK
-429 INGKDI
+429 INGIDI

-459 TIKENIAY
+459 TIRENIAY
-467 GRPDATDAEIIEAAK
+467 GRPDATEAEIIEAAK
-482 EAEIYDDIMNMPGGF
+482 EAEIYDDIMNMQNGF

-504 GIRLSGGQKQ
+504 GIKLSGGQKQ

-541 TEQKIQSAFDKL
+541 TEQKIQSAFDRL
-553 CTGRTAFV
+553 CSGRTAFM
-561 IAHRLSTIKNADMIA
+561 IAHRLSTIKNADKIA
-576 VLEGH
+576 VLENH
-581 KIAEIGTHEQ
+581 KIVESGTHEQ
-591 LLKNK
+591 LLSKK
-596 GVYFNLYTAQT
+596 GEYFNLYTAQV

>member
-1 MPKNRNSSVLP
+1 MAKNRKSAVLP
-12 LSFRDVKKHEYKLF
+12 LSFRDVKKSEYKLF

-60 TLNKVLPRYTQF
+60 TLNKVLPQYLN
-72 TDGQSAGGFS
+72 SADNS
-82 VQRAVVITF
+82 VQRTVIFTF

-99 VLCVLRT
+99 FMCVLRT
-106 IAQWFIT
+106 VAQWFIT
-113 YFGHVFGVAVEKDM
+113 FFGHVFGVAVEKDM

-148 GQLMSRATT
+148 GQLMSRTTT

-176 LLTLFGAFFVMVTIR
+176 LLTLFGAFFVMVSIR
-191 WQLALIVF
+191 WQLAVIVF
-199 TTLPLL
+199 VTLPLL
-205 IFAVYSSRKKLM
+205 IFAVYSSRKSLM

-247 TNEEYEFTKF
+247 TNEDYEFSKF

-262 NFFDAKQLYYRA
+262 NFFDAKRLYYKA

-287 ILSVVILAVGGFYIM
+287 ILSVIILAVGGFYIM
-302 KGRMTLG
+302 KGKMTLG

-340 GFMRFSEMLQT
+340 GFMRFSEMMQI
-351 HEEMPEKAD
+351 HEEMPEKPG
-360 AVELSPVIETVDFEN
+360 AVELSEKIESVDFEN
-375 VSFNYPN
+375 VSF
-382 DYQVLNGVSFNV
+382 DYSENFPVLKNISLEV
-394 KRGQTV
+394 KKGQTV
-400 AFVGPSGGGKT
+400 AFVGPSGGGKS

-418 RFYDIKGGSIK
+418 RFYEVKDGSIK
-429 INGKDI
+429 INGIDI

-459 TIKENIAY
+459 TIRENIAY
-467 GRPDATDAEIIEAAK
+467 GRPDATEAEIIEAAK
-482 EAEIYDDIMNMPGGF
+482 EAEIYDDIMNMQNGF

-504 GIRLSGGQKQ
+504 GIKLSGGQKQ

-541 TEQKIQSAFDKL
+541 TEQKIQSAFDRL
-553 CTGRTAFV
+553 CSGRTAFV
-561 IAHRLSTIKNADMIA
+561 IAHRLSTIKNADKIA
-576 VLEGH
+576 VLENH
-581 KIAEIGTHEQ
+581 KIVESGTHEQ
-591 LLKNK
+591 LLSKK
-596 GVYFNLYTAQT
+596 GEYFNLYTAQV

>member
-1 MPKNRNSSVLP
+1 MAKNRKSAVLP
-12 LSFRDVKKHEYKLF
+12 LSFRDVKKSEYKLF

-60 TLNKVLPRYTQF
+60 TLNKVLPQYLN
-72 TDGQSAGGFS
+72 SADNS
-82 VQRAVVITF
+82 VQRTVIFTF

-99 VLCVLRT
+99 LMCVLRT
-106 IAQWFIT
+106 VAQWFIT
-113 YFGHVFGVAVEKDM
+113 FFGHVFGVAVEKDM
-127 RRDIFEH
+127 RRDIFEY

-148 GQLMSRATT
+148 GQLMSRTTT

-176 LLTLFGAFFVMVTIR
+176 LLTLFGAFFVMFSIR
-191 WQLALIVF
+191 WQLAVIVF
-199 TTLPLL
+199 VTLPLL
-205 IFAVYSSRKKLM
+205 IFAVYSSRKSLM

-247 TNEEYEFTKF
+247 TNEDYEFSKF

-262 NFFDAKQLYYRA
+262 NFFDAKRLYYKA

-287 ILSVVILAVGGFYIM
+287 ILSVIILAVGGFYIM
-302 KGRMTLG
+302 KGKMTLG

-340 GFMRFSEMLQT
+340 GFMRFSEMMQT
-351 HEEMPEKAD
+351 HEEMPEKPG
-360 AVELSPVIETVDFEN
+360 AVELSEKIESVDFEN
-375 VSFNYPN
+375 VSF
-382 DYQVLNGVSFNV
+382 DYSENFPVLKNISLEV
-394 KRGQTV
+394 KKGQTV

-418 RFYDIKGGSIK
+418 RFYEVKGGSIK
-429 INGKDI
+429 INGIDI

-459 TIKENIAY
+459 TIRENIAY
-467 GRPDATDAEIIEAAK
+467 GRPDATEAEIIEAAK
-482 EAEIYDDIMNMPGGF
+482 EAEIYDDIMNMQNSF

-504 GIRLSGGQKQ
+504 GIKLSGGQKQ

-541 TEQKIQSAFDKL
+541 TEQKIQSAFDRL
-553 CTGRTAFV
+553 CSGRTAFV
-561 IAHRLSTIKNADMIA
+561 IAHRLSTIKNADKIA
-576 VLEGH
+576 VLENH
-581 KIAEIGTHEQ
+581 KIVESGTHEQ
-591 LLKNK
+591 LLSKK
-596 GVYFNLYTAQT
+596 GEYFNLYTAQV

>member
-1 MPKNRNSSVLP
+1 MAKNRKSAVLP
-12 LSFRDVKKHEYKLF
+12 LSFRDVKKSEYKLF

-60 TLNKVLPRYTQF
+60 TLNKVLPQYLN
-72 TDGQSAGGFS
+72 SADNS
-82 VQRAVVITF
+82 VQRTVIFTF

-99 VLCVLRT
+99 FMCVLRT
-106 IAQWFIT
+106 VAQWFIT
-113 YFGHVFGVAVEKDM
+113 FFGHVFGVAVEKDM

-148 GQLMSRATT
+148 GQLMSRTTT

-176 LLTLFGAFFVMVTIR
+176 LLTLFGAFFVMFSIR
-191 WQLALIVF
+191 WQLAVIVF
-199 TTLPLL
+199 VTLPLL
-205 IFAVYSSRKKLM
+205 IFAVYSSRKSLM

-247 TNEEYEFTKF
+247 TNEDYEFSKF

-262 NFFDAKQLYYRA
+262 NFFDAKRLYYKA

-287 ILSVVILAVGGFYIM
+287 ILSVIILAVGGFYIM
-302 KGRMTLG
+302 KGKMTLG

-340 GFMRFSEMLQT
+340 GFMRFSEMMQI
-351 HEEMPEKAD
+351 HEEMPEKTD
-360 AVELSPVIETVDFEN
+360 AVELSEKIESVDFEN
-375 VSFNYPN
+375 VSF
-382 DYQVLNGVSFNV
+382 DYSENFPVLKNISLEV
-394 KRGQTV
+394 KKGQTV

-418 RFYDIKGGSIK
+418 RFYEVKDGSIK
-429 INGKDI
+429 INGIDI

-459 TIKENIAY
+459 TIRENIAY
-467 GRPDATDAEIIEAAK
+467 GRPDATEAEIIEAAK
-482 EAEIYDDIMNMPGGF
+482 EAEIYDDIMNMQNGF

-504 GIRLSGGQKQ
+504 GIKLSGGQKQ

-541 TEQKIQSAFDKL
+541 TEQKIQSAFDRL
-553 CTGRTAFV
+553 CSGRTAFV
-561 IAHRLSTIKNADMIA
+561 IAHRLSTIKNADKIA
-576 VLEGH
+576 VLENH
-581 KIAEIGTHEQ
+581 KIVESGTHEQ
-591 LLKNK
+591 LLSKK
-596 GVYFNLYTAQT
+596 GEYFNLYTAQV

>member
-1 MPKNRNSSVLP
+1 MAKNRKSAVLP
-12 LSFRDVKKHEYKLF
+12 LSFRDVKKSEYKLF

-47 AAVDVVFPVISRF
+47 AAVDVIFPVISRF
-60 TLNKVLPRYTQF
+60 TLNKVLPQYLN
-72 TDGQSAGGFS
+72 SADNS
-82 VQRAVVITF
+82 VQRTVIFTF

-99 VLCVLRT
+99 LMCVLRT
-106 IAQWFIT
+106 VAQWFIT
-113 YFGHVFGVAVEKDM
+113 FFGHVFGVAVEKDM

-148 GQLMSRATT
+148 GQLMSRTTT

-176 LLTLFGAFFVMVTIR
+176 LLTLFGAFFVMFSIR
-191 WQLALIVF
+191 WQLAVIVF
-199 TTLPLL
+199 VTLPLL
-205 IFAVYSSRKKLM
+205 IFAVYSSRKSLM

-247 TNEEYEFTKF
+247 TNEDYEFSKF

-262 NFFDAKQLYYRA
+262 NFFDAKRLYYKA

-287 ILSVVILAVGGFYIM
+287 ILSVIILAVGGFYIM
-302 KGRMTLG
+302 KGKMTLG

-340 GFMRFSEMLQT
+340 GFMRFSEMMQI
-351 HEEMPEKAD
+351 HEEMPEKTD
-360 AVELSPVIETVDFEN
+360 AVELSEKIESVDFEN
-375 VSFNYPN
+375 VSF
-382 DYQVLNGVSFNV
+382 DYSENFPVLKNISLEV
-394 KRGQTV
+394 KKGQTV

-418 RFYDIKGGSIK
+418 RFYEVKDGSIK
-429 INGKDI
+429 INGIDI

-459 TIKENIAY
+459 TIRENIAY
-467 GRPDATDAEIIEAAK
+467 GRPDATEAEIIEAAK
-482 EAEIYDDIMNMPGGF
+482 EAEIYDDIMNMQNGF
-497 DSVIGER
+497 DGVIGER
-504 GIRLSGGQKQ
+504 GIKLSGGQKQ

-541 TEQKIQSAFDKL
+541 TEQKIQSAFDRL
-553 CTGRTAFV
+553 CSGRTAFV
-561 IAHRLSTIKNADMIA
+561 IAHRLSTIKNADKIA
-576 VLEGH
+576 VLENH
-581 KIAEIGTHEQ
+581 KIVESGTHEQ
-591 LLKNK
+591 LLSKK
-596 GVYFNLYTAQT
+596 GEYFNLYTAQV

>member
-1 MPKNRNSSVLP
+1 MAKNRKSAVLP
-12 LSFRDVKKHEYKLF
+12 LSFRDVKKSEYKLF

-60 TLNKVLPRYTQF
+60 TLNKVLPQYLN
-72 TDGQSAGGFS
+72 SADNS
-82 VQRAVVITF
+82 VQRTVIFTF

-99 VLCVLRT
+99 LMCVLRT
-106 IAQWFIT
+106 VAQWFIT
-113 YFGHVFGVAVEKDM
+113 FFGHVFGVAVEKDM

-148 GQLMSRATT
+148 GQLMSRTTT

-176 LLTLFGAFFVMVTIR
+176 LLTLFGAFFVMFSIR
-191 WQLALIVF
+191 WQLAVIVF
-199 TTLPLL
+199 VTLPLL
-205 IFAVYSSRKKLM
+205 IFAVYSSRKSLM

-247 TNEEYEFTKF
+247 TNEDYEFSKF

-262 NFFDAKQLYYRA
+262 NFFDAKRLYYKA

-287 ILSVVILAVGGFYIM
+287 ILSVIILAVGGFYIM
-302 KGRMTLG
+302 KGKMTLG

-340 GFMRFSEMLQT
+340 GFMRFSEMMQI
-351 HEEMPEKAD
+351 HEEMPEKPG
-360 AVELSPVIETVDFEN
+360 AVELSEKIESVDFEN
-375 VSFNYPN
+375 VSF
-382 DYQVLNGVSFNV
+382 DYSENFPVLKNISLEV
-394 KRGQTV
+394 KKGQTV

-418 RFYDIKGGSIK
+418 RFYEVKDGSIK
-429 INGKDI
+429 INGIDI

-459 TIKENIAY
+459 TIRENIAY
-467 GRPDATDAEIIEAAK
+467 GRPDATEAEIIEAAK
-482 EAEIYDDIMNMPGGF
+482 EAEIYDDIMNMQNGF

-504 GIRLSGGQKQ
+504 GIKLSGGQKQ

-541 TEQKIQSAFDKL
+541 TEQKIQSAFDRL
-553 CTGRTAFV
+553 CSGRTAFV
-561 IAHRLSTIKNADMIA
+561 IAHRLSTIKNADKIA
-576 VLEGH
+576 VLENH
-581 KIAEIGTHEQ
+581 KIVESGTHEQ
-591 LLKNK
+591 LLSKK
-596 GVYFNLYTAQT
+596 GEYFNLYTAQV

>member
-1 MPKNRNSSVLP
+1 MPKNRKSAVLP
-12 LSFRDVKKHEYKLF
+12 LSFRDVKKSEYKLF

-47 AAVDVVFPVISRF
+47 AAVDVIFPVISRF
-60 TLNKVLPRYTQF
+60 TLNKVLPQYLN
-72 TDGQSAGGFS
+72 SADNS
-82 VQRAVVITF
+82 VQRTVIFTF

-99 VLCVLRT
+99 LMCVLRT
-106 IAQWFIT
+106 VAQWFIT
-113 YFGHVFGVAVEKDM
+113 FFGHVFGVAVEKDM

-148 GQLMSRATT
+148 GQLMSRTTT

-176 LLTLFGAFFVMVTIR
+176 LLTLFGAFFVMFSIR
-191 WQLALIVF
+191 WQLAVIVF
-199 TTLPLL
+199 VTLPLL
-205 IFAVYSSRKKLM
+205 IFAVYSSRKSLM

-247 TNEEYEFTKF
+247 TNEDYEFSKF

-262 NFFDAKQLYYRA
+262 NFFDAKRLYYKA

-287 ILSVVILAVGGFYIM
+287 ILSVIILAVGGFYIM
-302 KGRMTLG
+302 KGKMTLG

-340 GFMRFSEMLQT
+340 GFMRFSEMMQI
-351 HEEMPEKAD
+351 HEEMPEKTD
-360 AVELSPVIETVDFEN
+360 AVELSEKIESVDFEN
-375 VSFNYPN
+375 VSF
-382 DYQVLNGVSFNV
+382 DYSENFPVLKNISLEV
-394 KRGQTV
+394 KKGQTV

-418 RFYDIKGGSIK
+418 RFYEVKDGSIK
-429 INGKDI
+429 INGIDI

-459 TIKENIAY
+459 TIRENIAY
-467 GRPDATDAEIIEAAK
+467 GRPDATEAEIIEAAK
-482 EAEIYDDIMNMPGGF
+482 EAEIYDDIMNMQNGF

-504 GIRLSGGQKQ
+504 GIKLSGGQKQ

-541 TEQKIQSAFDKL
+541 TEQKIQSAFDRL
-553 CTGRTAFV
+553 CSGRTAFV
-561 IAHRLSTIKNADMIA
+561 IAHRLSTIKNADKIA
-576 VLEGH
+576 VLENH
-581 KIAEIGTHEQ
+581 KIVESGTHEQ
-591 LLKNK
+591 LLSKK
-596 GVYFNLYTAQT
+596 GEYFNLYTAQV

>member
-1 MPKNRNSSVLP
+1 MAKNRKSAVLP
-12 LSFRDVKKHEYKLF
+12 LSFRDVKKSEYKLF

-60 TLNKVLPRYTQF
+60 TLNKVLPQYLN
-72 TDGQSAGGFS
+72 SADNS
-82 VQRAVVITF
+82 VQRTVIFTF

-99 VLCVLRT
+99 LMCVLRT
-106 IAQWFIT
+106 VAQWFIT
-113 YFGHVFGVAVEKDM
+113 FFGHVFGVAVEKDM

-148 GQLMSRATT
+148 GQLMSRTTT

-176 LLTLFGAFFVMVTIR
+176 LLTLFGTFFVMFSIR
-191 WQLALIVF
+191 WQLAVIVF
-199 TTLPLL
+199 VTLPLL
-205 IFAVYSSRKKLM
+205 IFAVYSSRKSLM

-247 TNEEYEFTKF
+247 TNEDYEFSKF

-262 NFFDAKQLYYRA
+262 NFFDAKRLYYKA

-287 ILSVVILAVGGFYIM
+287 ILSVIILAVGGFYIM
-302 KGRMTLG
+302 KGKMTLG

-340 GFMRFSEMLQT
+340 GFMRFSEMMQT
-351 HEEMPEKAD
+351 HEEMPEKPG
-360 AVELSPVIETVDFEN
+360 AVELSEKIESVDFEN
-375 VSFNYPN
+375 VSF
-382 DYQVLNGVSFNV
+382 DYSENFPVLKNISLEV
-394 KRGQTV
+394 KKGQTV

-418 RFYDIKGGSIK
+418 RFYEVKDGSIK
-429 INGKDI
+429 INGIDI

-459 TIKENIAY
+459 TIRENIAY
-467 GRPDATDAEIIEAAK
+467 GRPDATEAEIIEAAK
-482 EAEIYDDIMNMPGGF
+482 EAEIYDDIMNMQNGF

-504 GIRLSGGQKQ
+504 GIKLSGGQKQ

-541 TEQKIQSAFDKL
+541 TEQKIQSAFDRL
-553 CTGRTAFV
+553 CSGRTAFV
-561 IAHRLSTIKNADMIA
+561 IAHRLSTIKNADKIA
-576 VLEGH
+576 VLENH
-581 KIAEIGTHEQ
+581 KIVESGTHEQ
-591 LLKNK
+591 LLSKK
-596 GVYFNLYTAQT
+596 GEYFNLYTAQV

>member
-1 MPKNRNSSVLP
+1 MAKNTKSAVLP
-12 LSFRDVKKHEYKLF
+12 LSFRDVKKNEYKLF

-60 TLNKVLPRYTQF
+60 TLNKVLPQYL
-72 TDGQSAGGFS
+72 DSADS
-82 VQRAVVITF
+82 SIQRTVIFTF

-99 VLCVLRT
+99 LMCVLRT

-113 YFGHVFGVAVEKDM
+113 FFGHVFGVAVEKDM

-148 GQLMSRATT
+148 GQLMSRSTT

-176 LLTLFGAFFVMVTIR
+176 LLTLFGAFFVMVSIR
-191 WQLALIVF
+191 WQLAVIVF
-199 TTLPLL
+199 VTLPLL
-205 IFAVYSSRKKLM
+205 IFAVYSSRKSLM

-247 TNEEYEFTKF
+247 TNEDYEFSKF

-262 NFFDAKQLYYRA
+262 NFFDAKRLYYKA

-287 ILSVVILAVGGFYIM
+287 ILSVIILAVGGFYIM
-302 KGRMTLG
+302 KGKMTLG

-340 GFMRFSEMLQT
+340 GFMRFSEMMQI
-351 HEEMPEKAD
+351 HEEMQKKPD
-360 AVELSPVIETVDFEN
+360 AVELSAKIENVDFEN
-375 VSFNYPN
+375 VSFGYSENFP
-382 DYQVLNGVSFNV
+382 VLKNISLEV
-394 KRGQTV
+394 KKGQTV

-418 RFYDIKGGSIK
+418 RFYEVKDGSIK
-429 INGKDI
+429 INGIDI

-459 TIKENIAY
+459 TIRENIAY
-467 GRPDATDAEIIEAAK
+467 GRPDATEEEIIEAAK
-482 EAEIYDDIMNMPGGF
+482 EAEIYDDIMNMQNGF
-497 DSVIGER
+497 DSIIGER
-504 GIRLSGGQKQ
+504 GIKLSGGQKQ

-541 TEQKIQSAFDKL
+541 TEQKIQNAFDRL
-553 CTGRTAFV
+553 CSGRTAFV
-561 IAHRLSTIKNADMIA
+561 IAHRLSTIKNADKIA
-576 VLEGH
+576 VLEKH
-581 KIAEIGTHEQ
+581 KIVETGTHEQ
-591 LLKNK
+591 LLNK
-596 GVYFNLYTAQT
+596 KGEYFNLYTAQA

>member
-1 MPKNRNSSVLP
+1 M
-12 LSFRDVKKHEYKLF
+12 
-26 FSYFKPHKWLF
+26 
-37 FADLFCAVFV
+37 
-47 AAVDVVFPVISRF
+47 
-60 TLNKVLPRYTQF
+60 
-72 TDGQSAGGFS
+72 
-82 VQRAVVITF
+82 
-91 FSIIALCF
+91 
-99 VLCVLRT
+99 CVLRT
-106 IAQWFIT
+106 VAQWFIT
-113 YFGHVFGVAVEKDM
+113 FFGHVFGVAVEKDM

-148 GQLMSRATT
+148 GQLMSRTTT

-176 LLTLFGAFFVMVTIR
+176 LLTLFGAFFVMFSIR
-191 WQLALIVF
+191 WQLAVIVF
-199 TTLPLL
+199 VTLPLL
-205 IFAVYSSRKKLM
+205 IFAVYSSRKSLM

-247 TNEEYEFTKF
+247 TNEDYEFSKF
-257 EKSNQ
+257 EKNNQ
-262 NFFDAKQLYYRA
+262 NFFDAKRLYYKA

-287 ILSVVILAVGGFYIM
+287 ILSVIILAVGGFYIM
-302 KGRMTLG
+302 KGKMTLG

-340 GFMRFSEMLQT
+340 GFMRFSEMMQI
-351 HEEMPEKAD
+351 HEEMPEKTD
-360 AVELSPVIETVDFEN
+360 AVELSEKIESVDFEN
-375 VSFNYPN
+375 VSF
-382 DYQVLNGVSFNV
+382 DYSENFPVLKNISLEV
-394 KRGQTV
+394 KKGQTV

-418 RFYDIKGGSIK
+418 RFYEVKDGSIK
-429 INGKDI
+429 INGIDI

-459 TIKENIAY
+459 TIRENIAY
-467 GRPDATDAEIIEAAK
+467 GRPDATEAEIIEAAK
-482 EAEIYDDIMNMPGGF
+482 EAEIYDDIMNMQNGF

-504 GIRLSGGQKQ
+504 GIKLSGGQKQ

-541 TEQKIQSAFDKL
+541 TEQKIQSAFDRL
-553 CTGRTAFV
+553 CSGRTAFV
-561 IAHRLSTIKNADMIA
+561 IAHRLSTIKNADKIA
-576 VLEGH
+576 VLENH
-581 KIAEIGTHEQ
+581 KIVESGTHEQ
-591 LLKNK
+591 LLSKK
-596 GVYFNLYTAQT
+596 GEYFNLYTAQV

>member
-1 MPKNRNSSVLP
+1 MPKNRKSAVLP
-12 LSFRDVKKHEYKLF
+12 LSFRDVKKSEYKLF

-47 AAVDVVFPVISRF
+47 AAVDVIFPVISRF
-60 TLNKVLPRYTQF
+60 TLNKVLPQYLN
-72 TDGQSAGGFS
+72 SADNS
-82 VQRAVVITF
+82 VQRTVIFTF

-99 VLCVLRT
+99 LMCVLRT
-106 IAQWFIT
+106 VAQWFIT
-113 YFGHVFGVAVEKDM
+113 FFGHVFGVAVEKDM

-148 GQLMSRATT
+148 GQLMSRTTT

-176 LLTLFGAFFVMVTIR
+176 LLTLFGAFFVMFSIR
-191 WQLALIVF
+191 WQLAVIVF
-199 TTLPLL
+199 VTLPLL
-205 IFAVYSSRKKLM
+205 IFAVYSSRKSLM

-247 TNEEYEFTKF
+247 TNEDYEFSKF

-262 NFFDAKQLYYRA
+262 NFFDAKRLYYKA

-287 ILSVVILAVGGFYIM
+287 ILSVIILAVGGFYIM
-302 KGRMTLG
+302 KGKMTLG

-340 GFMRFSEMLQT
+340 GFMRFSEMMQI
-351 HEEMPEKAD
+351 HEEMPEKTD
-360 AVELSPVIETVDFEN
+360 AVELSEKIESVDFEN
-375 VSFNYPN
+375 VSF
-382 DYQVLNGVSFNV
+382 DYSENFPVLKNISLEV
-394 KRGQTV
+394 KKGQTV

-418 RFYDIKGGSIK
+418 RFYEVKDGSIK
-429 INGKDI
+429 INGIDI

-459 TIKENIAY
+459 TIRENIAY
-467 GRPDATDAEIIEAAK
+467 GRPDATEAEIIEAAK
-482 EAEIYDDIMNMPGGF
+482 EAEIYDDIMNMQNGF

-504 GIRLSGGQKQ
+504 GIKLSGGQKQ

-541 TEQKIQSAFDKL
+541 TEQKIQSAFDRL
-553 CTGRTAFV
+553 CSGRTAFV
-561 IAHRLSTIKNADMIA
+561 IAHRLSTIKNADKIA
-576 VLEGH
+576 VLENH
-581 KIAEIGTHEQ
+581 KIVESGTHEQ
-591 LLKNK
+591 LLGKK
-596 GVYFNLYTAQT
+596 GEYFNLYTAQV

>member
-1 MPKNRNSSVLP
+1 MAKNTKSAVLP
-12 LSFRDVKKHEYKLF
+12 LSFRDVKKSEYKLF

-60 TLNKVLPRYTQF
+60 TLNKVLPQYLN
-72 TDGQSAGGFS
+72 SADNS
-82 VQRAVVITF
+82 VQRTVIFTF

-99 VLCVLRT
+99 LMCVLRT
-106 IAQWFIT
+106 VAQWFIT
-113 YFGHVFGVAVEKDM
+113 FFGHVFGVAVEKDM

-148 GQLMSRATT
+148 GQLMSRTTT

-176 LLTLFGAFFVMVTIR
+176 LLTLFGAFFVMVSIR
-191 WQLALIVF
+191 WQLAVIVF
-199 TTLPLL
+199 VTLPLL
-205 IFAVYSSRKKLM
+205 IFAVYSSRKSLM

-247 TNEEYEFTKF
+247 TNEDYEFSKF

-262 NFFDAKQLYYRA
+262 NFFDAKRLYYKA

-287 ILSVVILAVGGFYIM
+287 ILSVIILAVGGFYIM
-302 KGRMTLG
+302 KGKMTLG

-340 GFMRFSEMLQT
+340 GFMRFSEMMQI
-351 HEEMPEKAD
+351 HEEMPEKTD
-360 AVELSPVIETVDFEN
+360 AVELSEKIESVDFEN
-375 VSFNYPN
+375 VSF
-382 DYQVLNGVSFNV
+382 DYSENFPVLKNISLEV
-394 KRGQTV
+394 KKGQTV

-418 RFYDIKGGSIK
+418 RFYEVKDGSIK
-429 INGKDI
+429 INGIDI

-459 TIKENIAY
+459 TIRENIAY
-467 GRPDATDAEIIEAAK
+467 GRPDATEAEIVEAAK
-482 EAEIYDDIMNMPGGF
+482 EAEIYDDIMNMQNGF

-504 GIRLSGGQKQ
+504 GIKLSGGQKQ

-541 TEQKIQSAFDKL
+541 TEQKIQSAFDRL
-553 CTGRTAFV
+553 CSGRTAFV
-561 IAHRLSTIKNADMIA
+561 IAHRLSTIKNADKIA
-576 VLEGH
+576 VLENH
-581 KIAEIGTHEQ
+581 KIVESGTHEQ
-591 LLKNK
+591 LLSKK
-596 GVYFNLYTAQT
+596 GEYFNLYTAQV

>member
-1 MPKNRNSSVLP
+1 MAKNRKSAVLP
-12 LSFRDVKKHEYKLF
+12 LSFRDVKKSEYKLF

-60 TLNKVLPRYTQF
+60 TLNKVLPQYLN
-72 TDGQSAGGFS
+72 SADNS
-82 VQRAVVITF
+82 VQRTVIFTF

-99 VLCVLRT
+99 FMCVLRT
-106 IAQWFIT
+106 VAQWFIT
-113 YFGHVFGVAVEKDM
+113 FFGHVFGVAVEKDM

-148 GQLMSRATT
+148 GQLMSRTTT

-176 LLTLFGAFFVMVTIR
+176 LLTLFGAFFVMVSIR
-191 WQLALIVF
+191 WQLAVIVF
-199 TTLPLL
+199 VTLPLL
-205 IFAVYSSRKKLM
+205 IFAVYSSRKSLM

-247 TNEEYEFTKF
+247 TNEDYEFSKF

-262 NFFDAKQLYYRA
+262 NFFDAKRLYYKA

-287 ILSVVILAVGGFYIM
+287 ILSVIILAVGGFYIM
-302 KGRMTLG
+302 KGKMTLG

-340 GFMRFSEMLQT
+340 GFMRFSEMMQI
-351 HEEMPEKAD
+351 HEEMPEKTD
-360 AVELSPVIETVDFEN
+360 AVELSEKIESVDFEN
-375 VSFNYPN
+375 VSF
-382 DYQVLNGVSFNV
+382 DYSENFPVLKNISLEV
-394 KRGQTV
+394 KKGQTV

-418 RFYDIKGGSIK
+418 RFYEVKDGSIK
-429 INGKDI
+429 INGIDI

-459 TIKENIAY
+459 TIRENIAY
-467 GRPDATDAEIIEAAK
+467 GRPDATEAEIIEAAK
-482 EAEIYDDIMNMPGGF
+482 EAEIYDDIMNMQNGF

-504 GIRLSGGQKQ
+504 GIKLSGGQKQ

-541 TEQKIQSAFDKL
+541 TEQKIQSAFDRL
-553 CTGRTAFV
+553 CSGRTAVV
-561 IAHRLSTIKNADMIA
+561 IAHRLSTIKNADKIA
-576 VLEGH
+576 VLEKH
-581 KIAEIGTHEQ
+581 KIVESGTHEQ
-591 LLKNK
+591 LLSKK
-596 GVYFNLYTAQT
+596 GEYFNLYTAQV

>member
-1 MPKNRNSSVLP
+1 MAKNRKSAVLP
-12 LSFRDVKKHEYKLF
+12 LSFRDVKKSEYKLF

-60 TLNKVLPRYTQF
+60 TLNKVLPQYLN
-72 TDGQSAGGFS
+72 SADNS
-82 VQRAVVITF
+82 VQRTVIFSF

-99 VLCVLRT
+99 LMCVLRT
-106 IAQWFIT
+106 VAQWFIT
-113 YFGHVFGVAVEKDM
+113 FFGHVFGVAVEKDM

-148 GQLMSRATT
+148 GQLMSRTTT

-176 LLTLFGAFFVMVTIR
+176 LLTLFGAFFVMVSIR
-191 WQLALIVF
+191 WQLAVIVF
-199 TTLPLL
+199 VTLPLL
-205 IFAVYSSRKKLM
+205 IFAVYSSRKSLM

-247 TNEEYEFTKF
+247 TNEDYEFSKF

-262 NFFDAKQLYYRA
+262 NFFDAKRLYYKA

-287 ILSVVILAVGGFYIM
+287 ILSVIILAVGGFYIM
-302 KGRMTLG
+302 KGKMTLG

-340 GFMRFSEMLQT
+340 GFMRFSEMMQI
-351 HEEMPEKAD
+351 HEEMPEKTD
-360 AVELSPVIETVDFEN
+360 AVELSEKIESVDFEN
-375 VSFNYPN
+375 VSF
-382 DYQVLNGVSFNV
+382 DYSENFPVLKNISLEV
-394 KRGQTV
+394 KKGQTV

-418 RFYDIKGGSIK
+418 RFYEVKDGSIK
-429 INGKDI
+429 INGIDI

-459 TIKENIAY
+459 TIRENIAY
-467 GRPDATDAEIIEAAK
+467 GRPDATEAEIIEAAK
-482 EAEIYDDIMNMPGGF
+482 EAEIYDDIMNMQNGF

-504 GIRLSGGQKQ
+504 GIKLSGGQKQ

-541 TEQKIQSAFDKL
+541 TEQKIQSAFDRL
-553 CTGRTAFV
+553 CSGRTAFV
-561 IAHRLSTIKNADMIA
+561 IAHRLSTIKNADKIA
-576 VLEGH
+576 VLENH
-581 KIAEIGTHEQ
+581 KIVESGTHEQ
-591 LLKNK
+591 LLSKK
-596 GVYFNLYTAQT
+596 GEYFNLYTAQV

>member
-1 MPKNRNSSVLP
+1 MPKNRKSAVLP
-12 LSFRDVKKHEYKLF
+12 LSFRDVKKSEYKLF

-60 TLNKVLPRYTQF
+60 TLNKVLPQYLN
-72 TDGQSAGGFS
+72 SADNS
-82 VQRAVVITF
+82 VQRTVIFTF

-99 VLCVLRT
+99 LMCVLRT
-106 IAQWFIT
+106 VAQWFIT
-113 YFGHVFGVAVEKDM
+113 FFGHVFGVAVEKDM

-148 GQLMSRATT
+148 GQLMSRTTT

-176 LLTLFGAFFVMVTIR
+176 LLTLFGAFFVMFSIR
-191 WQLALIVF
+191 WQLAVIVF
-199 TTLPLL
+199 VTLPLL
-205 IFAVYSSRKKLM
+205 IFAVYSSRKSLM

-247 TNEEYEFTKF
+247 TNEDYEFSKF

-262 NFFDAKQLYYRA
+262 NFFDAKRLYYKA

-287 ILSVVILAVGGFYIM
+287 ILSVIILAVGGFYIM
-302 KGRMTLG
+302 KGKMTLG

-340 GFMRFSEMLQT
+340 GFMRFSEMMQI
-351 HEEMPEKAD
+351 HEEMPEKPD
-360 AVELSPVIETVDFEN
+360 AVELSEKIESVDFEN
-375 VSFNYPN
+375 VSF
-382 DYQVLNGVSFNV
+382 DYSENFPVLKNISLEV
-394 KRGQTV
+394 KKGQTV

-418 RFYDIKGGSIK
+418 RFYEVKDGSIK
-429 INGKDI
+429 INGIDI

-459 TIKENIAY
+459 TIRENIAY
-467 GRPDATDAEIIEAAK
+467 GRPDATEAEIIEAAK
-482 EAEIYDDIMNMPGGF
+482 EAEIYDDIMNMQNGF

-504 GIRLSGGQKQ
+504 GIKLSGGQKQ

-541 TEQKIQSAFDKL
+541 TEQKIQSAFDRL
-553 CTGRTAFV
+553 CSGRTAFV
-561 IAHRLSTIKNADMIA
+561 IAHRLSTIKNADKIA
-576 VLEGH
+576 VLENH
-581 KIAEIGTHEQ
+581 KIVESGTHEQ
-591 LLKNK
+591 LLSKK
-596 GVYFNLYTAQT
+596 GGYFNLYTAQV

>member
-1 MPKNRNSSVLP
+1 MAKNRKSAVLP
-12 LSFRDVKKHEYKLF
+12 LSFRDVKKSEYKLF

-60 TLNKVLPRYTQF
+60 TLNKVLPQYLN
-72 TDGQSAGGFS
+72 SAENS
-82 VQRAVVITF
+82 VQRTVIFTF

-99 VLCVLRT
+99 FMCVLRT
-106 IAQWFIT
+106 VAQWFIT
-113 YFGHVFGVAVEKDM
+113 FFGHVFGVAVEKDM

-148 GQLMSRATT
+148 GQLMSRTTT

-176 LLTLFGAFFVMVTIR
+176 LLTLFGAFFVMVSIR
-191 WQLALIVF
+191 WQLAVIVF
-199 TTLPLL
+199 VTLPLL
-205 IFAVYSSRKKLM
+205 IFAVYSSRKSLM

-247 TNEEYEFTKF
+247 TNEDYEFSKF

-262 NFFDAKQLYYRA
+262 NFFDAKRLYYKA

-287 ILSVVILAVGGFYIM
+287 ILSVIILAVGGFYIM
-302 KGRMTLG
+302 KGEMTLG

-340 GFMRFSEMLQT
+340 GFMRFSEMMQT
-351 HEEMPEKAD
+351 HEEMPEKPD
-360 AVELSPVIETVDFEN
+360 AVELSEKIESVDFEN
-375 VSFNYPN
+375 VSF
-382 DYQVLNGVSFNV
+382 DYSENFPVLKNISLEV
-394 KRGQTV
+394 KKGQTV

-418 RFYDIKGGSIK
+418 RFYEVKDGSIK
-429 INGKDI
+429 INGIDI

-459 TIKENIAY
+459 TIRENIAY
-467 GRPDATDAEIIEAAK
+467 GRPDATEAEIIEAAK
-482 EAEIYDDIMNMPGGF
+482 EAEIYDDIMNMQNGF

-504 GIRLSGGQKQ
+504 GIKLSGGQKQ

-541 TEQKIQSAFDKL
+541 TEQKIQSAFDRL
-553 CTGRTAFV
+553 CSGRTAFV
-561 IAHRLSTIKNADMIA
+561 IAHRLSTIKNADKIA
-576 VLEGH
+576 VLENH
-581 KIAEIGTHEQ
+581 KIVESGTHEQ
-591 LLKNK
+591 LLSKK
-596 GVYFNLYTAQT
+596 GEYFNLYTAQV

>member
-1 MPKNRNSSVLP
+1 MAKNRKSAVLP
-12 LSFRDVKKHEYKLF
+12 LSFRDVKKSEYKLF

-37 FADLFCAVFV
+37 FADLVCAVFV
-47 AAVDVVFPVISRF
+47 AAVDVIFPVISRF
-60 TLNKVLPRYTQF
+60 TLNKVLPQYLN
-72 TDGQSAGGFS
+72 SADNS
-82 VQRAVVITF
+82 VQRTVIFTF

-99 VLCVLRT
+99 LMCVLRT
-106 IAQWFIT
+106 VAQWFIT
-113 YFGHVFGVAVEKDM
+113 FFGHVFGVAVEKDM

-148 GQLMSRATT
+148 GQLMSRTTT

-176 LLTLFGAFFVMVTIR
+176 LLTLFGAFFVMFSIR
-191 WQLALIVF
+191 WQLAVIVF
-199 TTLPLL
+199 VTLPLL
-205 IFAVYSSRKKLM
+205 IFAVYSSRKSLM

-247 TNEEYEFTKF
+247 TNEDYEFSKF

-262 NFFDAKQLYYRA
+262 NFFDAKRLYYKA

-287 ILSVVILAVGGFYIM
+287 ILSVIILAVGGFYIM
-302 KGRMTLG
+302 KGKMTLG

-340 GFMRFSEMLQT
+340 GFMRFSEMMQI
-351 HEEMPEKAD
+351 HEEMPEKTD
-360 AVELSPVIETVDFEN
+360 AVELSEKIESVDFEN
-375 VSFNYPN
+375 VSF
-382 DYQVLNGVSFNV
+382 DYSENFPVLKNISLEV
-394 KRGQTV
+394 KKGQTV

-418 RFYDIKGGSIK
+418 RFYEVKDGSIK
-429 INGKDI
+429 INGIDI

-459 TIKENIAY
+459 TIRENIAY
-467 GRPDATDAEIIEAAK
+467 GRPDATEAEIIEAAK
-482 EAEIYDDIMNMPGGF
+482 EAEIYDDIMNMQNGF

-504 GIRLSGGQKQ
+504 GIKLSGGQKQ

-541 TEQKIQSAFDKL
+541 TEQKIQSAFDRL
-553 CTGRTAFV
+553 CSGRTAFV
-561 IAHRLSTIKNADMIA
+561 IAHRLSTIKNADKIA
-576 VLEGH
+576 VLENH
-581 KIAEIGTHEQ
+581 KIVESGTHEQ
-591 LLKNK
+591 LLSKK
-596 GVYFNLYTAQT
+596 GEYFNLYTAQV

>member
-1 MPKNRNSSVLP
+1 MAKNTKSAVLP
-12 LSFRDVKKHEYKLF
+12 LSFRDVKKSEYKLF

-60 TLNKVLPRYTQF
+60 TLNKVLPQYLN
-72 TDGQSAGGFS
+72 SADNS
-82 VQRAVVITF
+82 VQRTVIFTF

-99 VLCVLRT
+99 LMCVLRT
-106 IAQWFIT
+106 VAQWFIT
-113 YFGHVFGVAVEKDM
+113 FFGHVFGVAVEKDM

-148 GQLMSRATT
+148 GQLMSRTTT

-176 LLTLFGAFFVMVTIR
+176 LLTLFGAFFVMVSIR
-191 WQLALIVF
+191 WQLAVIVF
-199 TTLPLL
+199 VTLPLL
-205 IFAVYSSRKKLM
+205 IFAVYSSRKSLM

-247 TNEEYEFTKF
+247 TNEDYEFSKF

-262 NFFDAKQLYYRA
+262 NFFDAKRLYYKA

-287 ILSVVILAVGGFYIM
+287 ILSVIILAVGGFYIM
-302 KGRMTLG
+302 KGKMTLG

-340 GFMRFSEMLQT
+340 GFMRFSEMMQI
-351 HEEMPEKAD
+351 HEEMPEKTD
-360 AVELSPVIETVDFEN
+360 AVELSEKIESVDFEN
-375 VSFNYPN
+375 VSF
-382 DYQVLNGVSFNV
+382 DYSENFPVLKNISLEV
-394 KRGQTV
+394 KKGQTV

-418 RFYDIKGGSIK
+418 RFYEVKDGSIK
-429 INGKDI
+429 INGIDI

-459 TIKENIAY
+459 TIRENIAY
-467 GRPDATDAEIIEAAK
+467 GRPDATEAEIIEAAK
-482 EAEIYDDIMNMPGGF
+482 EAEIYDDIMNMQNGF

-504 GIRLSGGQKQ
+504 GIKLSGGQKQ

-541 TEQKIQSAFDKL
+541 TEQKIQSAFDRL
-553 CTGRTAFV
+553 CSGRTAFV
-561 IAHRLSTIKNADMIA
+561 IAHRLSTIKNADKIA
-576 VLEGH
+576 VLENH
-581 KIAEIGTHEQ
+581 KIVENGTHEQ
-591 LLKNK
+591 LLSKK
-596 GVYFNLYTAQT
+596 GEYFNLYTAQV